1 MKIRTLMGACALA
14 MCATGAHADINT
26 IIFNGPVN
34 NVGVLNWANGDWY
47 VRAIQIDD
55 MGNEVGALT
64 PETTFTLTDRWPS
77 FKFTRSVDP
86 IPAGHFIRIYR
97 SQTPTISPGDMG
109 VDFIDLSCPATFCND
124 SDDGSV
130 AVANNSSG
138 WMNGTVVPVE
148 LMQFDVE

>member
-1 MKIRTLMGACALA
+1 MKIRTMVCACTLAFCASGAQ
-14 MCATGAHADINT
+14 ADVNT
-26 IIFNGPVN
+26 VIFNGTVN

-64 PETTFTLTDRWPS
+64 PEITFNLMDTWPS

-86 IPAGHFIRIYR
+86 IPAGHFIRVYR
-97 SQTPTISPGDMG
+97 SQSPINSGAG
-109 VDFIDLSCPATFCND
+109 GIDFIDFECPTGICND
-124 SDDGSV
+124 TDDGSV
-130 AVANNSSG
+130 AIANSNTN